1 MSKMRKIVLV
11 LRIFFSTNDRI
22 GCGVK
27 ILLYN
32 EKCNLRDL
40 SGIAWNMNRSELIY
54 FIENKRLRGKYV
66 QR

>member
-11 LRIFFSTNDRI
+11 LRIFFSTNDRF

-27 ILLYN
+27 IFIIM
-32 EKCNLRDL
+32 KISNLRDL

-54 FIENKRLRGKYV
+54 FIEK
-66 QR
+66 

>member
-11 LRIFFSTNDRI
+11 LRIFFSTNDRF

-27 ILLYN
+27 IFIK
-32 EKCNLRDL
+32 KCNLRDL

-54 FIENKRLRGKYV
+54 FIEK
-66 QR
+66 

>member
-11 LRIFFSTNDRI
+11 LRIFFSTNDMI

-27 ILLYN
+27 NIIISVIIPMTV
-32 EKCNLRDL
+32 KCNLRDL

-54 FIENKRLRGKYV
+54 FIEK
-66 QR
+66 